1 VIERATSELEVV
13 APPEIDIPPAPERLT
28 RPAMPV
34 IGSADVPDDATIPRI
49 EWNRET
55 AERIAPPPATTRGDR
70 DDDYILFT
78 RSMIEPRV
86 LNQEEVERALA
97 RNYPPL
103 LRDAGIGGQVEV
115 QLWLDEKGGVVR
127 AEISRTSGYEALD
140 AAALKVVDVMRLS
153 PALNRSQPTRVIV
166 TIPIVFRA
174 R

>member
-1 VIERATSELEVV
+1 
-13 APPEIDIPPAPERLT
+13 
-28 RPAMPV
+28 
-34 IGSADVPDDATIPRI
+34 
-49 EWNRET
+49 
-55 AERIAPPPATTRGDR
+55 
-70 DDDYILFT
+70 
-78 RSMIEPRV
+78 MIEPRV